1 MIVSRPARQHQG
13 PTRGRHAIRRAGL
26 CQEAQRLRHSQG
38 TLPRG
43 VYRTRMSEVR
53 MFGVCTTTR
62 LAPHALR
69 HLTQFLERISAVGLP
84 VNTG

>member
-1 MIVSRPARQHQG
+1 MIFSRQARQHQG
-13 PTRGRHAIRRAGL
+13 PTQGRHAIQRAGL

-53 MFGVCTTTR
+53 TFGVCTATP
-62 LAPHALR
+62 LALHALR
-69 HLTQFLERISAVGLP
+69 HLTLFWSASAVGLP
-84 VNTG
+84 VNTS

>member
-53 MFGVCTTTR
+53 TFGVCMATGPAR
-62 LAPHALR
+62 LATPNTL
-69 HLTQFLERISAVGLP
+69 LERISAVGLP